1 MLQGSP
7 AAADND
13 VPAAREREIMS
24 SELRVLR
31 NFING
36 EFADA
41 ADGATS
47 EVINP
52 STGRAFAA
60 APVSG
65 AADLDAAFGA
75 ASKAFESWGRTTPSE
90 RQLALLKIAD
100 ALESRAQEF
109 VAAESENTG
118 KPLGL
123 TASEE
128 LPPAVDQLRF
138 FAGAARVL
146 EGRSAGEY
154 MTGHTS
160 FVRREPV
167 GVVGQVTPWN
177 YPLMM
182 AIWKI
187 GPALAA
193 GNTIVLKP
201 SDTTP
206 VSTLMLAELAAEFLP
221 AGVLNVV
228 TGDRTTGSAL
238 VSHPT
243 PAMVAIT
250 GSIRAGIQVAQ
261 SAATQVK
268 RVHLEL
274 GGKAPVIVFDDAD
287 IEAASEAIALAGYF
301 NAGQDCTAATR
312 VMVSPGAHDDFV
324 SALTEQA
331 RNTVTGPPSNTDALY
346 GPINNA
352 NQLAHVGGFIDRLP
366 DHAALN
372 AGGSKLAGGNYSEGY
387 FYSPTVVSGL
397 NQQDEAIQN
406 EIFGPVITVQKFTNE
421 REALAFANGTK
432 YGLASSVWTA
442 DHGRAMRMSAA
453 LNFGCVW
460 INTHIPLVA
469 EMPHGGFGHSGY
481 GKDLSM
487 YGLEDYTRIK
497 HVMSAIGTGE

>member
-1 MLQGSP
+1 MLESSATASDSEVRCG
-7 AAADND
+7 
-13 VPAAREREIMS
+13 REREDMS
-24 SELRVLR
+24 SELRALR
-31 NFING
+31 NFVNG
-36 EFADA
+36 DFADA

-52 STGRAFAA
+52 STGQAYAT

-65 AADLDAAFGA
+65 AADLDAAYSA
-75 ASKAFESWGRTTPSE
+75 ASTAFESWGNSTPSE
-90 RQLALLKIAD
+90 RQRALLKIAD
-100 ALESRAQEF
+100 ALESRADEF
-109 VAAESENTG
+109 VGVESENTG

-128 LPPAVDQLRF
+128 LPPAIDQLRF

-146 EGRSAGEY
+146 EGRAAGEY
-154 MTGHTS
+154 MAGHTS
-160 FVRREPV
+160 FIRREPI

-206 VSTLMLAELAAEFLP
+206 ASTLLLAELAAEFLP
-221 AGVLNVV
+221 PGVLNVV
-228 TGDRTTGSAL
+228 TGDCNTGSAL

-250 GSIRAGIQVAQ
+250 GSIRAGIQVAV
-261 SAATQVK
+261 AAAADVK

-287 IEAASEAIALAGYF
+287 IAAAAEAIAVAGYF
-301 NAGQDCTAATR
+301 NGGQDCTAATR

-324 SALTEQA
+324 AALTEQA
-331 RNTVTGPPSNTDALY
+331 RGTITGPPSNTDALY

-352 NQLAHVGGFIDRLP
+352 HQLAHVGGFIDRLP
-366 DHAALN
+366 DHASLD
-372 AGGSKLAGGNYSEGY
+372 AGGHRIGSTGY
-387 FYSPTVVSGL
+387 FYEPTVVSGL
-397 NQQDEAIQN
+397 GQQDAAVRN
-406 EIFGPVITVQKFTNE
+406 ESFGPFIPAQKFTDG
-421 REALAFANGTK
+421 RGPLAYANGTK
-432 YGLASSVWTA
+432 YGLASSCWP
-442 DHGRAMRMSAA
+442 R
-453 LNFGCVW
+453 
-460 INTHIPLVA
+460 P
-469 EMPHGGFGHSGY
+469 E
-481 GKDLSM
+481 
-487 YGLEDYTRIK
+487 
-497 HVMSAIGTGE
+497 